1 MHLTPTAAK
10 EHVMT
15 ITTSAGTQH
24 PTQGIAVATGVAI
37 TANHSEGIAVATGV
51 AAGKLAANHAEGVVC
66 G

>member
-1 MHLTPTAAK
+1 
-10 EHVMT
+10 MT